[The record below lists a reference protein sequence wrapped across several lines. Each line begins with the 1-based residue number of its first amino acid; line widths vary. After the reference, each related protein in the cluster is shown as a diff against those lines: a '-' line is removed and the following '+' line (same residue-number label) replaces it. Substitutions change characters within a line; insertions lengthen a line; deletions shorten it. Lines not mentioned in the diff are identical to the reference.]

1 MSDLSSF
8 LSDFTM
14 VLCVAAVTTILFQ
27 KLRQPVVLGYLLA
40 GLILGPHVSIPLFAH
55 EDTVK
60 TLAELGVILVMFSI
74 GLKFSI
80 RRLVRVLPSAGL
92 TSLIEISVMMW
103 LGYTA
108 AQFMGWTHLES
119 IFTGAIVAFSSTMIS
134 SKALA

>member
-40 GLILGPHVSIPLFAH
+40 GLILGPHVPIPLFAH

-80 RRLVRVLPSAGL
+80 RRFMRV
-92 TSLIEISVMMW
+92 
-103 LGYTA
+103 
-108 AQFMGWTHLES
+108 
-119 IFTGAIVAFSSTMIS
+119 
-134 SKALA
+134 